1 MSTILKQAITLSL
14 LASVLMVVQLLAFTE
29 PTSPPPGGNVSAPLN
44 SGPFNQTKSGNLTL
58 AKPTNDA
65 VLSTDIL
72 RTIGGAVFNTGG
84 AATGLI
90 VEKGNV
96 GIGTTNPTEK
106 LEVEGNVR
114 ANNEFCLQNNCRSS
128 WSQIGFTN
136 TQVFTSP
143 GSISWTVHAGVK
155 KIMIE
160 VYGGGGGG
168 GAGGVATGFINVTPG
183 QTIAG
188 AIGSGGTGGSGA
200 SGGNGG
206 TSSFGGFSAT
216 GGSGGGQISAGGEG
230 GIGSGGSINQ
240 KGGGGGA
247 TESDPGGSGSGATG
261 GSNTRGGG
269 GGGAS
274 GTAGKAGG
282 IFGGGGGGGG
292 NSNNGGTGGTGGVIV
307 WY

>member
-44 SGPFNQTKSGNLTL
+44 SGPFNQKKAGNLTL

-168 GAGGVATGFINVTPG
+168 GSGGSGRGGGGGGAGGVATGFINVTPG

-206 TSSFGGFSAT
+206 TS
-216 GGSGGGQISAGGEG
+216 
-230 GIGSGGSINQ
+230 
-240 KGGGGGA
+240 
-247 TESDPGGSGSGATG
+247 
-261 GSNTRGGG
+261 
-269 GGGAS
+269 
-274 GTAGKAGG
+274 
-282 IFGGGGGGGG
+282 
-292 NSNNGGTGGTGGVIV
+292 
-307 WY
+307 